1 MRRLIEFRENG
12 SDLMGDGVNIA
23 MRIIG
28 GPSRASS
35 RPLSVSSADKDRDQR
50 SMTLRRRVSIDER
63 W

>member
-28 GPSRASS
+28 GPSRGSS
-35 RPLSVSSADKDRDQR
+35 RPLSQCLRPTKIGTSAP
-50 SMTLRRRVSIDER
+50 
-63 W
+63 

>member
-28 GPSRASS
+28 DPSRASS
-35 RPLSVSSADKDRDQR
+35 RPLSQWADKDRDQR